1 MTEVADPSDLVAAL
15 CGHVPSRITAAAG
28 GGNNQL
34 FRVEFAEG
42 APRALK
48 LYLGEGADRR
58 LAAEFKGL
66 QFLHR
71 QGVRAIPAPLA
82 ADWLAGAALY
92 DWIEGSPVI
101 APSDVDVLTLA
112 DLLLSMQQGRDDEGA
127 KDLPLASA
135 ACLSATDL
143 YDQFHNRL
151 ARLRLATPDEIELR
165 GFLDQALLPCFQR
178 AWQEASNGFASMEMD
193 VGQRLTQTQLALS
206 PSDFGFH
213 NALRKADGSL
223 VFVDF
228 EYFGWDDPVKAVSDI
243 CWHAGMELDD
253 RHVAL
258 FLERVTP
265 FFAAADKCFSVR
277 LKLLYPLL
285 GLIWCLIMLNEFLP
299 DRWQRRAAAGR
310 GGDWETA
317 KARQLHRAR
326 LLLNRVEAFR

>member
-1 MTEVADPSDLVAAL
+1 MVLADLVEKL
-15 CGHVPSRITAAAG
+15 TGLPVRVLVPATG

-34 FRVEFAEG
+34 FKAVFTNGDEA
-42 APRALK
+42 AVK
-48 LYLGEGADRR
+48 VYLGHGAHER
-58 LAAEFKGL
+58 LEAEFRGL
-66 QFLHR
+66 DFLKQ
-71 QGVRAIPAPLA
+71 QGVSAVPRPIV
-82 ADWLAGAALY
+82 ADHAQGVAVY
-92 DWIEGSPVI
+92 DWIDGAPVGRPTD
-101 APSDVDVLTLA
+101 ADVTALA
-112 DLLLSMQQGRDDEGA
+112 DLLVGMQRGKADVALDDLA
-127 KDLPLASA
+127 LASA
-135 ACLSATDL
+135 ACPAPADVNT
-143 YDQFHNRL
+143 QFH
-151 ARLRLATPDEIELR
+151 ARLKRLRDATSGETELQE
-165 GFLDQALLPCFQR
+165 FLSTRLEPCHAFL
-178 AWQEASNGFASMEMD
+178 WETASVGFAVADIDPTRPLDWDGM
-193 VGQRLTQTQLALS
+193 ALS

-258 FLERVTP
+258 FLGRVTP

-310 GGDWETA
+310 GGDWQAA